1 MRCAFVV
8 SVLSVLLA
16 AGCGSA
22 DPDAFMLELISMST
36 ASGGRAVSLDAVD
49 EIRVRL
55 DPVANVRFDPRSEMV
70 YENGELLTRVSA
82 EGEFIVTLLRP
93 YLERYASVAGD
104 GFTVSLPL
112 AMESSMVGTSPAP
125 TLVIE
130 FLQRNSDGT
139 ETIALRRD
147 TIPWPL
153 TAGSASLVLTCT
165 DGFEPKCAN
174 ERP

>member
-1 MRCAFVV
+1 MRIAILFTA
-8 SVLSVLLA
+8 LLA
-16 AGCGSA
+16 MSCGSS
-22 DPDAFMLELISMST
+22 DPDAFILELVSMST
-36 ASGGRAVSLDAVD
+36 PSGGRAVSLSAVD

-55 DPVANVRFDPRSEMV
+55 DPMTNVRFDPRSEMV
-70 YENGELLTRVSA
+70 YEDGDLLTRVSA

-93 YLERYASVAGD
+93 YLERYASVAED
-104 GFTVSLPL
+104 GFIIALPL
-112 AMESSMVGTSPAP
+112 TMESSMSGTSVAP

-130 FLQRNSDGT
+130 FIQRNSDGT

-153 TAGSASLVLTCT
+153 SRGSVSLTITCT
-165 DGFEPKCAN
+165 DGFEPKCDN